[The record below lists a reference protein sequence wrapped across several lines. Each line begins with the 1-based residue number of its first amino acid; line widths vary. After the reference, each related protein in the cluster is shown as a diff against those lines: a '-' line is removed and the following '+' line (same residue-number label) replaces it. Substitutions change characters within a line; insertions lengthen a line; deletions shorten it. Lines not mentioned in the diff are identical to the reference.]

1 MRLLCAECPLEGIP
15 ISRIKHKLD
24 KGLLTL
30 CPDHSIDGKTS
41 RAGAGLVGDGSP
53 PTP

>member
-1 MRLLCAECPLEGIP
+1 MRLLSAERQFEGIP
-15 ISRIKHKLD
+15 ISRIKRKSD

-30 CPDHSIDGKTS
+30 CPDHSIDSKTS
-41 RAGAGLVGDGSP
+41 RAEAGLVGDGSP